1 MQEMIYQKGR
11 ICIILDKGIYNG
23 FNYAIVSYGTHPCCY
38 VFLPKGHKYYG
49 KNYDDIDI
57 VCHGGLTYS
66 GEDLVFNPLENDKWV
81 IGWDYAHCD
90 DYMGYYQLECLSEF
104 NHDHEKKWTTKELLE
119 DVKEVIKQLA
129 ESEVQQNG

>member
-1 MQEMIYQKGR
+1 MLEMIYQKDR

-66 GEDLVFNPLENDKWV
+66 NDDLLFNPLENDKWV
-81 IGWDYAHCD
+81 IGWDYAHYN
-90 DYMGYYQLECLSEF
+90 DYHGSFSTRCGRV
-104 NHDHEKKWTTKELLE
+104 WTTKELLE
-119 DVKEVIKQLA
+119 DVKEVIEQLA